1 MSQSAEYTGTPESI
15 EAIQA
20 IRKKGFTVKGGVL
33 HYEKEPVLLG
43 TVFTLDGK
51 TFSAQEPFK

>member
-1 MSQSAEYTGTPESI
+1 MIQSAEYTGSPESI

-20 IRKKGFTVKGGVL
+20 IRKKGFTVKDGVL
-33 HYEKEPVLLG
+33 HYEKEPVRLG

-51 TFSAQEPFK
+51 TFSVQEPFK